1 MRGIGDLG
9 VNCPRD
15 VKQII
20 HLDCPGAW
28 CGGGV
33 GEESSKRR
41 KKGLLR
47 LFCGWGGS
55 GVGRGVCLL
64 LCYCLFLDKE
74 TSRTSAEA
82 NTK

>member
-1 MRGIGDLG
+1 MLSLHPSGAGSGMRGIGDLG

-41 KKGLLR
+41 KKG
-47 LFCGWGGS
+47 F
-55 GVGRGVCLL
+55 
-64 LCYCLFLDKE
+64 
-74 TSRTSAEA
+74 T
-82 NTK
+82 